1 MVPFMYSIGFGGGSV
16 QFIADLDSVRKPL
29 VHHEDDGRAQESAR
43 GYPVLAGDRLE
54 LNDGPTVA
62 FSARLAG

>member
-1 MVPFMYSIGFGGGSV
+1 MME
-16 QFIADLDSVRKPL
+16 A
-29 VHHEDDGRAQESAR
+29 HENQAR